1 MRKLLYLFALN
12 FSCIALAADE
22 QAPQE
27 LAALIHFCPVD
38 ACQRSKESPEKIIE
52 HIIKHH
58 MEYFIIK
65 TGCGS
70 KDLGYMCPFHGCT
83 KRKDSVEKLQ
93 SHLLSR
99 HQEDSLSFARELLS
113 LESRKKR
120 DSEEKIVGQQRDK
133 RQKTSDKK

>member
-12 FSCIALAADE
+12 FSCIALAAEDE
-22 QAPQE
+22 LTE
-27 LAALIHFCPVD
+27 LIHVCPTD
-38 ACQRSKESPEKIIE
+38 GCQRVKESKEELIE
-52 HIIKHH
+52 HIIKNH

-93 SHLLSR
+93 SHLLNR
-99 HQEDSLSFARELLS
+99 HQEDNLSFVSELLS

-120 DSEEKIVGQQRDK
+120 DRDSKEKTVGQKRDK
-133 RQKTSDKK
+133 RRKTSDKK